1 MSDQKGAFKAV
12 REQMVARQIKGR
24 GIHDEAI
31 LQAMRTVP
39 RETFVMDN
47 YRQFA
52 YDDTPLP
59 IPGSQTISQP
69 YVVALMIRALRL
81 NRTDRVLEIGTG
93 SGYAAALLG
102 QIVAEVHTVERLKQ
116 LVTFARQ
123 NLAALD
129 YDNVTVHQ
137 GDGTL
142 GWLGKA
148 PYDAIVVAAGGPEV
162 PHSLKQQLR
171 IGGRLVMPVGSSE
184 RRQDLVFLMREGEN
198 DYRRT
203 NLGAVAFVP
212 LIGVEG
218 WQA

>member
-1 MSDQKGAFKAV
+1 MFEKKEAFTAL
-12 REQMVARQIKGR
+12 RDQMVARQIEGR

-39 RETFVMDN
+39 REAFVMDN
-47 YRQFA
+47 YKQYA
-52 YDDTPLP
+52 YDDSPLP
-59 IPGSQTISQP
+59 IPGHQTISQP

-81 NRTDRVLEIGTG
+81 KSTDRVLEIGTG

-102 QIVAEVHTVERLKQ
+102 QLAAEVHTVERLRQ

-123 NLAALD
+123 NLTMLG
-129 YDNVTVHQ
+129 YSNVFVHHD
-137 GDGTL
+137 DGTL
-142 GWLGKA
+142 GWPDKA

-162 PHSLKQQLR
+162 PQSLKQQLL

-184 RRQDLVFLMREGEN
+184 RRQDLIFLTREGEK
-198 DYRRT
+198 DFRRT

-212 LIGVEG
+212 LIGEEG